1 MIKLKDLLIEGKPL
15 TDKDIK
21 IGDAYQTLLKST
33 GDVEFVY
40 DRGKYSGTWTIVGFQ
55 FKPRYG
61 NPEFNSVGQTPTKGV
76 NKLGKYKKINVSS
89 KMKKIMIKTLED
101 AIKSKHK
108 GSPET
113 DILLH
118 YRSDVGSLSDV
129 LRWTKRL

>member
-21 IGDAYQTLLKST
+21 IGAAYQTILKST

-40 DRGKYSGTWTIVGFQ
+40 DKGKYSDTWTIVGFQ

-61 NPEFNSVGQTPTKGV
+61 NPEFNTVGQSPTEGV

-101 AIKSKHK
+101 AIKSKYK

-113 DILLH
+113 DILLRN
-118 YRSDVGSLSDV
+118 RSEAG
-129 LRWTKRL
+129 